1 MKFLRTPFLIKRLRW
16 LLLLFVPSYNFFMI
30 SVLYMAFLSLTS
42 TGLKSLLSKFLIST
56 YDSKQNSNFLLKRT
70 NNSIIVHMNKHI
82 KKLKL
87 LEKKHASYQILVNVF
102 FVTFIFIIIIVI
114 IIITIIITLFVINPF
129 TFNFYCL
136 HYYHYYL
143 FIFLFFISLYHM
155 F

>member
-1 MKFLRTPFLIKRLRW
+1 
-16 LLLLFVPSYNFFMI
+16 MI

-70 NNSIIVHMNKHI
+70 NNSIIVHLNKHI

-102 FVTFIFIIIIVI
+102 FVTFIFTIIIVI